1 MFKFKVQ
8 SNSELRRF
16 SADPTNLADI
26 TKRAQGLFGLSE
38 LPRLEI
44 ACPDGSLTPLVD
56 LGQLQSLSHLKTFRL
71 VCSPVSEDTSK
82 EAPAEASTTTL
93 PNGKRVAPHAGK
105 EEKEAKRAALEA
117 RKEARQEAR
126 QQARAAREL
135 AAAVKFGDK
144 QARKAA
150 KAEARAQKSE
160 RQIALNAEKQQP
172 VISASSQPAQDAGA
186 AAAPSV
192 SKAAFKALAKAER
205 QAQKAARQAFKA
217 EERALCGDHQI
228 EEDKQSRG
236 KGALR
241 AEKLPMRE
249 ASLADKASRRA
260 ERGTK
265 KAERAALKA
274 VKDAAKAKLA
284 AAWLTDIRGVPHFF
298 IDGYNVAG
306 SMPELRH
313 LVRSNKTAVQAGVAA
328 ATAMLLSPK
337 AEGTVVFDGGNRN
350 KMLRHNGGVN
360 IRFSGKGT
368 EADDVL
374 VQLAA
379 AQVATDSG
387 AVVVVTS
394 DRALALRLLDV
405 GARVLKG
412 SHFAQLT
419 APPR

>member
-1 MFKFKVQ
+1 
-8 SNSELRRF
+8 
-16 SADPTNLADI
+16 
-26 TKRAQGLFGLSE
+26 
-38 LPRLEI
+38 
-44 ACPDGSLTPLVD
+44 
-56 LGQLQSLSHLKTFRL
+56 
-71 VCSPVSEDTSK
+71 
-82 EAPAEASTTTL
+82 L
-93 PNGKRVAPHAGK
+93 PNGKRVAVRSEK
-105 EEKEAKRAALEA
+105 EEKQQSKRAALEA
-117 RKEARQEAR
+117 LRVAQQE
-126 QQARAAREL
+126 ARAAREL
-135 AAAVKFGDK
+135 AVREYGDK
-144 QARKAA
+144 LLNKLAA
-150 KAEARAQKSE
+150 KAEARAQKLE
-160 RQIALNAEKQQP
+160 RQITLKGQKKQ
-172 VISASSQPAQDAGA
+172 ASKTAGASEQAQDAGA
-186 AAAPSV
+186 QDAGANTAPAV
-192 SKAAFKALAKAER
+192 SKAECKALAKAER
-205 QAQKAARQAFKA
+205 QALKAEKKAQKAERQAFKA
-217 EERALCGDHQI
+217 EKQTLSGDNLI
-228 EEDKQSRG
+228 EEEQPSRQG
-236 KGALR
+236 ACRKGELA
-241 AEKLPMRE
+241 AEKLALKE
-249 ASLADKASRRA
+249 ARLADKASRRA
-260 ERGTK
+260 ERDAK

>member
-1 MFKFKVQ
+1 LLASQRGYVQ
-8 SNSELRRF
+8 
-16 SADPTNLADI
+16 
-26 TKRAQGLFGLSE
+26 G
-38 LPRLEI
+38 
-44 ACPDGSLTPLVD
+44 
-56 LGQLQSLSHLKTFRL
+56 
-71 VCSPVSEDTSK
+71 
-82 EAPAEASTTTL
+82 AETGA
-93 PNGKRVAPHAGK
+93 
-105 EEKEAKRAALEA
+105 
-117 RKEARQEAR
+117 
-126 QQARAAREL
+126 
-135 AAAVKFGDK
+135 
-144 QARKAA
+144 
-150 KAEARAQKSE
+150 
-160 RQIALNAEKQQP
+160 
-172 VISASSQPAQDAGA
+172 SQPAQDEQAQDAGA
-186 AAAPSV
+186 ATAPV
-192 SKAAFKALAKAER
+192 SKAECKKAERQAQKAER
-205 QAQKAARQAFKA
+205 QAQKAARQAAKA
-217 EERALCGDHQI
+217 QERALSGDHLI
-228 EEDKQSRG
+228 EDKPSRG
-236 KGALR
+236 KGELR
-241 AEKLPMRE
+241 AEKLALRE
-249 ASLADKASRRA
+249 ARLAGKVSRRA
-260 ERGTK
+260 ERDTK